1 MAIDRTSLAGLTVP
15 GTIGPRPTPRPP
27 EGPGGS
33 FGDALRRA
41 DQELRLS
48 RHAQKR
54 IDRRELD
61 LDAGRLDR
69 LNDAITSAAEK
80 GGRNS
85 VVLLDDLAVVVDV
98 RERTVV
104 TAMNRE
110 EGGRNRVFTNI
121 DSVVIA

>member
-1 MAIDRTSLAGLTVP
+1 MAIDRTSLAGLAVP
-15 GTIGPRPTPRPP
+15 GTIGPRPVTGPP
-27 EGPGGS
+27 GESGAS
-33 FGDALRRA
+33 FGDALKRA
-41 DQELRLS
+41 GQDLRLS

-69 LNDAITSAAEK
+69 LNDAITSVAQK

-85 VVLLDDLAVVVDV
+85 VVLLDDLALVVDV

>member
-1 MAIDRTSLAGLTVP
+1 MAIDRASLAGLRAP
-15 GTIGPRPTPRPP
+15 GPIGPRPVSPSSG
-27 EGPGGS
+27 EPGIP
-33 FGDALRRA
+33 FGDALKRA
-41 DQELRLS
+41 DRELRLS

-61 LDAGRLDR
+61 LDTGRLDR
-69 LNDAITSAAEK
+69 LSDAITSVAQK

-98 RERTVV
+98 RERMVV
-104 TAMNRE
+104 TAMNRDE
-110 EGGRNRVFTNI
+110 SGRNRVFTNI